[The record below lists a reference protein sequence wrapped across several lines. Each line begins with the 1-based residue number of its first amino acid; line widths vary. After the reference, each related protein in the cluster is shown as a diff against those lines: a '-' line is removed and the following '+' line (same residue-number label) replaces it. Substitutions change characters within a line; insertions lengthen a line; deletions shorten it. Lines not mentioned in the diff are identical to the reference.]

1 MTNQRPVF
9 VLPALALLSAL
20 IALPGCSLFQGSRA
34 IDMTPFAEN
43 TSAMFAEAAKVGRP
57 FRFVHLKPYVHI
69 PEAAEFRDRSKPLIS
84 ALRGIVLYSNQV
96 VALSMADKADKE
108 KNALLADYLLE
119 ATGKVATRERLQ
131 EIGIGQAAYDSTM
144 QGIRNATTFLD
155 GVAAASPMVNAIVL
169 AVLERLDEMNNDLPS
184 LTGVIDGKIE
194 ARYREKRAAY
204 EGLTSIQARYLNAA
218 TLLYEARSGDEAVLD
233 SLFAYDAS
241 LRDFIP
247 EDRTATR
254 KEFDLAEEDLVG
266 RLGRIGTLISQLEV
280 ERQTYL
286 ATQQELED
294 FRINVDQR
302 IKLARDAIVVW
313 GQAHRNLGQGI
324 PVAPMIDIAGMAS
337 GLARTALPLP

>member
-1 MTNQRPVF
+1 
-9 VLPALALLSAL
+9 
-20 IALPGCSLFQGSRA
+20 
-34 IDMTPFAEN
+34 
-43 TSAMFAEAAKVGRP
+43 
-57 FRFVHLKPYVHI
+57 
-69 PEAAEFRDRSKPLIS
+69 
-84 ALRGIVLYSNQV
+84 
-96 VALSMADKADKE
+96 MADKADKE